1 MLKREFIKTL
11 SASMAK
17 PEIRPSLAGIEQV
30 DTNTFV
36 STDSYRITKVTQ
48 SSMEGNF
55 PDTKAFLESGVEYEE
70 VDVAELTI
78 AANLAIDIAKNNHAT
93 SKLTLN
99 GKLSFA
105 SE

>member
-55 PDTKAFLESGVEYEE
+55 PDTKAFL
-70 VDVAELTI
+70 
-78 AANLAIDIAKNNHAT
+78 
-93 SKLTLN
+93 
-99 GKLSFA
+99 
-105 SE
+105 